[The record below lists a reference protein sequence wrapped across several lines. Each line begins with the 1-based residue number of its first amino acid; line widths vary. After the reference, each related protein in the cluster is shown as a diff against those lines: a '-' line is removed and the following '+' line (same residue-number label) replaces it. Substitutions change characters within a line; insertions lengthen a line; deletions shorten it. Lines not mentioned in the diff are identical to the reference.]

1 MTQYLTSIIACPLCK
16 DIIKSFSRL
25 SEGYFW
31 SIVLMLTIPFLLV
44 GFFGGF
50 LARAY
55 LLSTLSACPPQ
66 AGRQASTGRKEY
78 SAPQKHGE
86 GNK

>member
-1 MTQYLTSIIACPLCK
+1 MTQYLTSMIACPLCK

-25 SEGYFW
+25 TEGYFW

-55 LLSTLSACPPQ
+55 LKNTALHRSMERETNSEITP
-66 AGRQASTGRKEY
+66 
-78 SAPQKHGE
+78 
-86 GNK
+86 